1 MGWKDNIGSLAK
13 AMESL
18 AGVVQEVGPSVS
30 STVYEVASL
39 LRERRAD
46 QPYLRPEQAEV
57 PEIGSEDL
65 VVYSTVWSG
74 RGHTSRELFRLVA
87 GDKEVGGPFGGH
99 VLTEFD
105 TNLYG
110 RQTTDGRVLEGCA
123 FTELEIEVFGE
134 RQDVESLRRGF
145 PLLLALVN
153 AKGEW
158 TVHHLDSRHT
168 RIRLEGLYPW
178 YLVAPPDEP
187 YKDMKVFVDST
198 VQREIRVV
206 GRLRSNARPL
216 RATEYL
222 YRSYRAPKPPEEKA

>member
-1 MGWKDNIGSLAK
+1 MGWKDNIGTLVK
-13 AMESL
+13 AVESI
-18 AGVVQEVGPSVS
+18 A
-30 STVYEVASL
+30 EVARDVGYNVSYAA
-39 LRERRAD
+39 REAGGILHGGQPD

-74 RGHTSRELFRLVA
+74 RGHTSRELFRLAA
-87 GDKEVGGPFGGH
+87 GDKEVSSPFGGH
-99 VLTEFD
+99 VLTEFY

-110 RQTTDGRVLEGCA
+110 RQTTDGRVLEGCE

-168 RIRLEGLYPW
+168 RIRLEGPYPW
-178 YLVAPPDEP
+178 YLAAPPDESFGE
-187 YKDMKVFVDST
+187 MKVFVDST
-198 VQREIRVV
+198 SERPLRVV
-206 GRLRSNARPL
+206 GRLKSLHRPS
-216 RATEYL
+216 RAAECPFRP
-222 YRSYRAPKPPEEKA
+222 YRIPKPPVEKA